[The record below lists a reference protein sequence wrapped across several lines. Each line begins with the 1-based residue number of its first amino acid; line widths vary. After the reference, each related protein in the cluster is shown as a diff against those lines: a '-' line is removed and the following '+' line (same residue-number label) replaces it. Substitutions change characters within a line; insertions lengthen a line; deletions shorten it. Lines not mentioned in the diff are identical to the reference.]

1 MDFLQRK
8 AAARKR
14 WPSIYSIGFFPG
26 DQVHMQMGDGL
37 AGAFFT
43 GVEQIHPIIATVS
56 RQMTAYP
63 LQSIH

>member
-14 WPSIYSIGFFPG
+14 WPGIYSIIFFPG

-37 AGAFFT
+37 SGAFLT
-43 GVEQIHPIIATVS
+43 GMEQIYSIIAAVF